1 MINEDILSL
10 NSSAKGCFP
19 SLWNSEKEIE
29 FIFKFSFKN
38 PFAKSDFK
46 NCSFLELKKY
56 GYQTHHG
63 SKPDEDT
70 TIQKRFEDLL

>member
-10 NSSAKGCFP
+10 NSSAKGSFP

-38 PFAKSDFK
+38 PFAKSEKLFILRAKKIWLSNTSWFK
-46 NCSFLELKKY
+46 
-56 GYQTHHG
+56 T
-63 SKPDEDT
+63 
-70 TIQKRFEDLL
+70 